1 MRPATES
8 RSRRHL
14 QVKDLEM
21 SDFRPEEK
29 NAVYIG
35 EGVRVT
41 GVITAEDTVVVD
53 GIVEGEIACE
63 RLVIGPTGIVQG
75 TVAVTDADIHGKV
88 GTEITVKQLL
98 IVRATGR
105 VEGKWGYG
113 EIEVEKGGVLSGQG
127 ESTGLAEEEERSA
140 PRAAANQPAEEED
153 EVEAANLRVATVA
166 SRTLRERRKVV

>member
-1 MRPATES
+1 
-8 RSRRHL
+8 
-14 QVKDLEM
+14 M

-41 GVITAEDTVVVD
+41 GVISAEDTVVVD

-63 RLVIGPTGIVQG
+63 RLVIGPTGVVQG

-88 GTEITVKQLL
+88 GSEITVKQLL
-98 IVRATGR
+98 VVRATGR

-127 ESTGLAEEEERSA
+127 ESTGLLFEEEEQSVSRVSVVNA
-140 PRAAANQPAEEED
+140 RAEEED
-153 EVEAANLRVATVA
+153 EVEAANLRVASVA
-166 SRTLRERRKVV
+166 SRTLRERRKLV

>member
-8 RSRRHL
+8 RSRRVYK
-14 QVKDLEM
+14 VKDLEM

-63 RLVIGPTGIVQG
+63 RLVIGPTGVVQG

-98 IVRATGR
+98 VVRATGR

-127 ESTGLAEEEERSA
+127 ESTGLADDEQIV
-140 PRAAANQPAEEED
+140 PRAAVNEPAEEED
-153 EVEAANLRVATVA
+153 EVETANQRVATVA